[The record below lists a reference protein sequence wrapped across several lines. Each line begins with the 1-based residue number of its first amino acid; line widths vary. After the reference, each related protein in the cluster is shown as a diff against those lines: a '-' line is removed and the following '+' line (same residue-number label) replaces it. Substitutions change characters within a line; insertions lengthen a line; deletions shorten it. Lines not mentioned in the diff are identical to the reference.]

1 MLNSRLPKKST
12 SKSNVFPERRFDP
25 TFAIFRD
32 FHEFF
37 QGFSQLLFSTNF
49 FVYKFEFS
57 FQLVSAS
64 PRSPGSPLSQ
74 DILVSVL
81 SFSGQSRAQ
90 QHLFLSKSLSPASK
104 ATKLGWTSAGQ
115 PLICHFSV

>member
-1 MLNSRLPKKST
+1 MLNSRLPKNYYSIEST
-12 SKSNVFPERRFDP
+12 SKSNVFPERWFDP

-81 SFSGQSRAQ
+81 SFSAKMIKGSGQIRAER
-90 QHLFLSKSLSPASK
+90 SS
-104 ATKLGWTSAGQ
+104 
-115 PLICHFSV
+115 IYFSVNLFHRRAKQPS